1 MSSACRLTT
10 LEPNP
15 VGSPPVDARTMH
27 SPSDNSLIELRGFS
41 KQVSRGIIA
50 VHGMALAIWEG
61 GIVSLVGL
69 SVCGKNTLL
78 EMIAG
83 LLSQSKRTD
92 TVNGRPPA

>member
-15 VGSPPVDARTMH
+15 VGSPPVDARTLH

-41 KQVSRGIIA
+41 KQVSRG
-50 VHGMALAIWEG
+50 ALAMHGKALTIREG
-61 GIVSLVGL
+61 GIVSLIGL
-69 SVCGKNTLL
+69 SVCGKTTLL

-83 LLSQSKRTD
+83 LLSLSARTD